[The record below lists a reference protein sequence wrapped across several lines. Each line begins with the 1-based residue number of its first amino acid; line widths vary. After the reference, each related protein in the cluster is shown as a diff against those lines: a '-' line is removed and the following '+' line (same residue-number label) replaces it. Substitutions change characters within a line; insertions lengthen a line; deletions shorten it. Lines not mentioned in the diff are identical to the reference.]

1 MPSLTV
7 ISRSSDTTGATMK
20 LHYYPETDTLYIDLL
35 DEPSVE
41 SQEIAPDVILDY
53 NGSRQI
59 VGLTIDHA
67 SERTDISRVEI
78 NEIPSVSVNASTRTP
93 PDARLVSA

>member
-1 MPSLTV
+1 M
-7 ISRSSDTTGATMK
+7 AMK

-41 SQEIAPDVILDY
+41 SEEIAPDIIVDY
-53 NGSRQI
+53 NDDRQI

-67 SERTDISRVEI
+67 SERTNISEVEV
-78 NEIPSVSVNASTRTP
+78 NEIQSVSVHAHNSTRASP
-93 PDARLVSA
+93 GPKSIRA

>member
-1 MPSLTV
+1 
-7 ISRSSDTTGATMK
+7 MK

-41 SQEIAPDVILDY
+41 SQEIAPDIVLDY
-53 NGSRQI
+53 NESRQI

-67 SERTDISRVEI
+67 SERTDISRVEV
-78 NEIPSVSVNASTRTP
+78 NEIPSVSVNASTRTL
-93 PDARLVSA
+93 PDAHLVSA